1 MSAAGRSIEIDRCA
15 RDAVALL
22 PHVVPHRDGLQ
33 TLGGRVIALPATAC
47 AVVARFAEGHELD
60 ESELSPGERVA
71 ARDLI
76 EAGFLLRLPQAR
88 PIDRAA
94 PVDVVLSPHIDD
106 AALSLGGSIALA
118 KRRTLVINVF
128 TSQSYQTGL
137 RVPPERLDAV
147 ACAEDRLAGRLLGYD
162 AVSLGLAGAQDRHR
176 FGLSATMGWQPRD
189 VADRFAGEIEVV
201 AQRAVAAIR
210 ASLGNAPIASL
221 YAPAAIGGHLDH
233 VVVAL
238 AAPAIAA
245 ALALSPGVVAYYED
259 LPYAAAG
266 WCGGVDL
273 GGYAPRCR
281 DINAALPRKRR
292 ALAIFKTRLRAPQI
306 ELCITHASRI
316 AARGA
321 AERCYLRSDDPER
334 AEDGG

>member
-1 MSAAGRSIEIDRCA
+1 MNAAGRSIEIDRCA

-33 TLGGRVIALPATAC
+33 TLGGRVIALPAPAR
-47 AVVARFAEGHELD
+47 ALVARFAEGHEFD
-60 ESELSPGERVA
+60 DDELSDSERAA

-76 EAGFLLRLPQAR
+76 EAGYLLRLPPAR

-106 AALSLGGSIALA
+106 AALSLGGTIAQA
-118 KRRTLVINVF
+118 RRRTLVVNAF

-176 FGLSATMGWQPRD
+176 LGLSATMGWPPRD
-189 VADRFAGEIEVV
+189 VADRFAGEIDAV

-210 ASLGNAPIASL
+210 NALGRAAIGSL

-238 AAPAIAA
+238 AGPAIAA
-245 ALALSPGVVAYYED
+245 ALGLSPGAVAYYED

-266 WCGGVDL
+266 WRGGVEL
-273 GGYAPRCR
+273 RERAPRFR
-281 DINAALPRKRR
+281 DISAALERKRA

-306 ELCITHASRI
+306 ELCIAHAARI
-316 AARGA
+316 AQRGA
-321 AERCYLRSDDPER
+321 VERCYRRSGDEVQ